1 MSALSEFIFEYTSLE
16 WIGEPRCPVDPN
28 PPPQQ
33 SPEDPPTERE
43 PFSYVVLVSRMF
55 KAIRQFNCT
64 FPLRALPTLLGMLLS
79 GELSMATRKTR
90 GGGTQ

>member
-1 MSALSEFIFEYTSLE
+1 
-16 WIGEPRCPVDPN
+16 
-28 PPPQQ
+28 
-33 SPEDPPTERE
+33 
-43 PFSYVVLVSRMF
+43 MF